1 MPHIVITGASRR
13 LGLFLSQA
21 FIKQGWN
28 VTALTRSTSDE
39 LSQVDSPNLNIIEV
53 DYSDPEHLAN
63 ACADIATNGLDVIV
77 HNASYFAP
85 DETGSAASLNQLKAM
100 TRTHIELPLQLN
112 SLLAEAL
119 AASDNGNIIHMT
131 DIYVDNPNEEY
142 ANYCAS
148 KAGLE
153 NLSKSFAKKLAPKV
167 RVNTIQPGALAFLP
181 EHSEDAKT
189 VVLQNSLLKIEAG
202 FDPILRAIHSIID
215 NPFIT
220 GTAIKVDGGRSI
232 CR

>member
-1 MPHIVITGASRR
+1 
-13 LGLFLSQA
+13 
-21 FIKQGWN
+21 
-28 VTALTRSTSDE
+28 
-39 LSQVDSPNLNIIEV
+39 
-53 DYSDPEHLAN
+53 
-63 ACADIATNGLDVIV
+63 
-77 HNASYFAP
+77 
-85 DETGSAASLNQLKAM
+85 
-100 TRTHIELPLQLN
+100 
-112 SLLAEAL
+112 
-119 AASDNGNIIHMT
+119 
-131 DIYVDNPNEEY
+131 
-142 ANYCAS
+142 
-148 KAGLE
+148 LE